1 MKKILLLGLVLFTL
15 IITVSCFAQTTY
27 TNGGMTLTVPE
38 EYADQV
44 FVETPENDKK
54 GTLFVVAEIK
64 SMKIANADRYTREGA
79 GWLFSINR
87 LNEEEMHQLR
97 CSGHAGYN
105 LFAKDT
111 DSSYYVYYH
120 PTDVRY
126 VRENYDDP
134 AEMEVWAKL
143 NKWSQS
149 MRDTFISENEG
160 LTAVKYSNTVLDSSI
175 ASVLYEDV
183 NYTVSSTEYGPQKP
197 NGIKAADYIA
207 VLGSDVIFTPVFDVE
222 TPDGEYVVLEFPD
235 IDLRYDFFLTDGKE
249 NYIRQVWFDKEH
261 ELIYKAEFT
270 DESVKAADVMLDFY
284 HAIVLNNSLGYTPDD
299 MAGTWAEKIAG
310 RGSIVI
316 TKSEKEGKYDIA
328 IHWSSSAWQMAYWE
342 MTAEAT
348 GNGAE
353 LRYEN
358 GKHSILT
365 WQSEGN
371 MTEEEVYTNGSGTF
385 NLLSTYEV
393 VWNDETGHAADD
405 TVFINTGK

>member
-79 GWLFSINR
+79 GWLFSISR

-105 LFAKDT
+105 LFAKDMN
-111 DSSYYVYYH
+111 SNYYVYYH
-120 PTDVRY
+120 PTDVRF

-134 AEMEVWAKL
+134 VEREVWSKL

-222 TPDGEYVVLEFPD
+222 TPDGENVVLEFPD
-235 IDLRYDFFLTDGKE
+235 IDLRYDFFLTDQPVRLFLGSR
-249 NYIRQVWFDKEH
+249 NNMFRFQIGLFYRCGSFFLCRTHYFLRFRQNFRR
-261 ELIYKAEFT
+261 T
-270 DESVKAADVMLDFY
+270 FY
-284 HAIVLNNSLGYTPDD
+284 FLGN
-299 MAGTWAEKIAG
+299 
-310 RGSIVI
+310 RF
-316 TKSEKEGKYDIA
+316 
-328 IHWSSSAWQMAYWE
+328 
-342 MTAEAT
+342 
-348 GNGAE
+348 
-353 LRYEN
+353 L
-358 GKHSILT
+358 
-365 WQSEGN
+365 
-371 MTEEEVYTNGSGTF
+371 
-385 NLLSTYEV
+385 
-393 VWNDETGHAADD
+393 
-405 TVFINTGK
+405 